1 MQDTLCQAHREA
13 REVHGF
19 IPPTA
24 PHSNRSF
31 YKVWMFTMTALGLTT
46 IWKLPVV
53 VLPAGSCAPQIT
65 VVVPIGKTLPDGGVQ
80 LTVS

>member
-1 MQDTLCQAHREA
+1 MGAQGWNKP
-13 REVHGF
+13 VH
-19 IPPTA
+19 PTEQ
-24 PHSNRSF
+24 PGP

-46 IWKLPVV
+46 TWKLPVV

-80 LTVS
+80 LAVS